1 MTRRKFLHIF
11 RQTTA
16 GVMTLL
22 TGSAA
27 AIFAGSLSPS
37 PGMRGTHLAAEIS
50 CVLGGVI
57 WYLLFAAAASLLCP
71 SKEEEGGPR
80 D

>member
-11 RQTTA
+11 RYTTA

-27 AIFAGSLSPS
+27 AIFAGSLSPA
-37 PGMRGTHLAAEIS
+37 PGMRGTDLAAEIS

-57 WYLLFAAAASLLCP
+57 WYLLFAVAAAFLCP
-71 SKEEEGGPR
+71 SEEEKSGPR
-80 D
+80 G